1 MHPATRRPR
10 MSQFRHKEWR
20 MPRPCG
26 GGASP
31 PYHPTNSLPANE
43 WTGPSC
49 TTARFTP
56 CGSTTGALPR
66 SGSTTSPRPA
76 STPSGADHISSV
88 RSPTRC
94 PDREGPVAD
103 PAPPPRFPAG
113 RSGHPKLI
121 QRGTTVVAR
130 VEDREASDG
139 LADGTGGVGDRDH
152 RGLRVAP
159 AKQRRLSSTTN
170 DSTRWTLA
178 PELETRARARFVE
191 SAPATR
197 ITSAPSPLAPRPSR
211 GTSRGSAPLANGRGV
226 PASDRRPARAP
237 TPRCS
242 APRRSSG
249 SPLGR
254 PARRSRSPSARN
266 ASAEKGRV
274 IEVGFRRRRGRR
286 RR

>member
-26 GGASP
+26 AGASP
-31 PYHPTNSLPANE
+31 PCHPTNPLPANE
-43 WTGPSC
+43 WTGPSS

-197 ITSAPSPLAPRPSR
+197 ITSAPSPLAPRA
-211 GTSRGSAPLANGRGV
+211 GHLAAPLRSPMAGACLRATV
-226 PASDRRPARAP
+226 DPLAPRLPVALRRAARAAHRSDDRRA
-237 TPRCS
+237 
-242 APRRSSG
+242 
-249 SPLGR
+249 
-254 PARRSRSPSARN
+254 
-266 ASAEKGRV
+266 GRV
-274 IEVGFRRRRGRR
+274 PRQQGTRRPGRAA
-286 RR
+286 